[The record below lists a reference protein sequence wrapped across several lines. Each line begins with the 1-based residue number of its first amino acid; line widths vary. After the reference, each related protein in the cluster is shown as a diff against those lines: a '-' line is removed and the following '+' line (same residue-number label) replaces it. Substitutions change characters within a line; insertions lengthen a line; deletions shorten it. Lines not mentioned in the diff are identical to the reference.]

1 MRTNYWAETQ
11 VLVRRLV
18 VIVQGFGQS

>member
-1 MRTNYWAETQ
+1 MRTNHWAETQ